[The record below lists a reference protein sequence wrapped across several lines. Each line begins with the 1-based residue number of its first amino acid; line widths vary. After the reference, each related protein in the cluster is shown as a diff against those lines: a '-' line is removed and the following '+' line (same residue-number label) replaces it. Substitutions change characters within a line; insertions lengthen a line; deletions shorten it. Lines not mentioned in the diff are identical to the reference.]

1 MSISEIFT
9 EVKFTKS
16 VAGYSAKEVDAFL
29 SDMLPKIAEQEQ
41 ILSGMRVKLEAFEK
55 RREEIAATE
64 QNAKAL
70 LENAEYEAKITEENA
85 KKKAESMLA
94 DASVGIEVQT
104 RAAASHAA
112 KVISD
117 AEKEADGIVS
127 EAKKNSERII
137 AAADAQ
143 ARAMLEQVKEF
154 CEEEKRKAQELSN
167 ECAAFEAS
175 FKELV
180 AKTAKELS
188 LLKEKAPMPAA
199 NPVSSA
205 PKDKPQ
211 AVTAKKE
218 PTVKEDSA
226 SEQASKA
233 EQAAEEEQAAKDI
246 SFAGTKPFAAQGKKE
261 STPRR
266 LYDTVTVT
274 YDDEFDFSGVRD
286 IMKNGSLRKSPTH
299 FSE

>member
-1 MSISEIFT
+1 MSISEIFAD
-9 EVKFTKS
+9 VKFTKS
-16 VAGYSAKEVDAFL
+16 VAGYSAKEVDAFIGE
-29 SDMLPKIAEQEQ
+29 MLPKIAEQEQ
-41 ILSGMRVKLEAFEK
+41 ILSGLRVKLEALEA

-70 LENAEYEAKITEENA
+70 LENAEREAKIIEETAN
-85 KKKAESMLA
+85 KKVEGMIA
-94 DASVGIEVQT
+94 DANIGIEVQT

-117 AEKEADGIVS
+117 AEKEAEDIVS
-127 EAKKNSERII
+127 EAKKNSERIV

-143 ARAMLEQVKEF
+143 ARAMLAQVKEF

-175 FKELV
+175 FKKLV
-180 AKTAKELS
+180 AKTVEEFARI
-188 LLKEKAPMPAA
+188 KEKT
-199 NPVSSA
+199 PVKA
-205 PKDKPQ
+205 EIPKKSEEPK
-211 AVTAKKE
+211 AEAESVKKE
-218 PTVKEDSA
+218 PEVKKA
-226 SEQASKA
+226 VQAEKTHSDVQVA
-233 EQAAEEEQAAKDI
+233 TDV
-246 SFAGTKPFAAQGKKE
+246 SFAGAKPIVPQTKKE
-261 STPRR
+261 SAPRR

-286 IMKNGSLRKSPTH
+286 IMKKGTARKSPTH